1 MTPQEKPLPHP
12 PSGFVSLVL
21 HCHLPFVRHPEHE
34 YFLEENWYYEA
45 VFETYLPLLEV
56 FESLENKKI
65 PFSLTLSVS
74 PTLLSMCL
82 DPLLQKRA
90 LRYVDQLLALLKRE
104 KKRVGQDDSFGPV
117 VQMYEE
123 KLSRYRDLFMKYHGN
138 VAEGFK
144 RFQDSGHLELITC
157 AATHGFL
164 PLLRV
169 YEPAVRAQIETAL
182 QLHRDFFGK
191 NPVGFWLPE
200 CAYEP
205 GMDKILK
212 EYGIQFTFLETHGV
226 LQATPHP
233 SFGTFAPIVC
243 PSGVTVFGRDLES
256 SKQVWSAKEGYPG
269 DPVYREFYRDI
280 GYDLTTEE
288 LHPYLQPEN
297 FRRFTGLKYYRITG
311 GTDQKEPYNPQLA
324 EAKVRVHAGDFLS
337 RRRHQAEEAHRW
349 MDRPPLMTC
358 LYDAELF
365 GHWWY
370 EGPSFLQEL
379 FEQNAGRQESL
390 RFITPS
396 DYLKIF
402 SENQIT
408 QPVFSTWGVGGYSE
422 FWLNETN
429 DWIYPPLNSACAE
442 MIRLADLKHTSG
454 KLVLRAL
461 NQASRE
467 LLLAQSSDWAFMM
480 KAGRY
485 APYAEQR
492 IKIHLNRFYQLADSI
507 RTNRVSEAYLSDLEE
522 RDNLFR
528 KMDYQTFKKDP
539 R

>member
-1 MTPQEKPLPHP
+1 MPHP

-34 YFLEENWYYEA
+34 YFLEENWYYEG

-90 LRYVDQLLALLKRE
+90 FRYVDQLLALLKRE

-169 YEPAVRAQIETAL
+169 YEPAIRAQIETAL

-324 EAKVRVHAGDFLS
+324 QAKVRVHAGDFLS

-461 NQASRE
+461 NQAARE

>member
-1 MTPQEKPLPHP
+1 LTPQEKPLPHP

-34 YFLEENWYYEA
+34 YFLEENWYYEG

-324 EAKVRVHAGDFLS
+324 QAKVRVHAGDFLS

-461 NQASRE
+461 NQAARE